1 MSEVGTSKPSTSK
14 HMTSLQQPRHVL
26 AALVSGFIAI
36 SLRQCNQSPVS
47 GNLVYSFAI
56 GQLIRPHIYSGEEL
70 PLFGESLLSR
80 EGYNCCKAVT
90 ALQHKPVHGIPVAGT
105 AVTGFVM
112 KDNEDDMDSSMFP
125 KGAEAGNAA
134 TITIRTIRKVAGQTK
149 MPPRYSKEFIA
160 TSSMTEQWIRRGLY
174 PYVARSMETMA
185 SGLDDADGR
194 VMKFLDSIQ
203 SNLSEDELQME
214 MGTFT
219 STGKR
224 WIAAKLSQDS
234 KNKAFIIANL
244 VEESILDRL
253 SLIWGD
259 VETWAKNN
267 SLLKLC
273 VRDVVERS
281 EQKPRIFE
289 RDCDSIMFVTRSQD
303 WYYVFHFP
311 VIYRMM
317 VNDHMIETFRAD
329 FQLFQEWGR
338 PIRLYEA
345 MKGYLSEEPASVRGP
360 GACKPWE
367 AAKTAVLA
375 FLYAGCQMNCLTRMT
390 ECMSTSRDPYETS
403 LRKWLRSWKPLRP
416 RSGHRPPERG

>member
-1 MSEVGTSKPSTSK
+1 MTRGDPRTAGIHIDVQCSVEPQGRGDVGSRNKQTINQQAYDLIATATPLISSTCVWF
-14 HMTSLQQPRHVL
+14 HCHI
-26 AALVSGFIAI
+26 AAPV
-36 SLRQCNQSPVS
+36 QPVS

-56 GQLIRPHIYSGEEL
+56 GQFIRPHIYSGEEL

-112 KDNEDDMDSSMFP
+112 KDNEDDMASSMFP
-125 KGAEAGNAA
+125 KGVEAGNAA
-134 TITIRTIRKVAGQTK
+134 TIAIRTIRKVAGQTN

-224 WIAAKLSQDS
+224 WIARFTAKLSQDS
-234 KNKAFIIANL
+234 KNFYH
-244 VEESILDRL
+244 
-253 SLIWGD
+253 
-259 VETWAKNN
+259 
-267 SLLKLC
+267 
-273 VRDVVERS
+273 S
-281 EQKPRIFE
+281 E
-289 RDCDSIMFVTRSQD
+289 
-303 WYYVFHFP
+303 
-311 VIYRMM
+311 
-317 VNDHMIETFRAD
+317 
-329 FQLFQEWGR
+329 LG
-338 PIRLYEA
+338 
-345 MKGYLSEEPASVRGP
+345 
-360 GACKPWE
+360 
-367 AAKTAVLA
+367 
-375 FLYAGCQMNCLTRMT
+375 
-390 ECMSTSRDPYETS
+390 
-403 LRKWLRSWKPLRP
+403 
-416 RSGHRPPERG
+416 